1 MKNSIRYWCIVPAAG
16 VGQRMGASHP
26 KQYLKLSDKTVCEHT
41 LLRLLEL
48 EDIERVIVC
57 LSAQDDWW
65 QKTPLSNDGRIDV
78 VPGGAERCDS
88 VLNGLSF
95 LEGKAGE
102 NDWVLVHDVAR
113 PCVRVTDIQALID
126 KTRDH
131 SVGGLLA
138 APVRDT
144 MKRAN
149 ASGEVETTVCRDNLW
164 HALTPQI
171 FRFGVLKKALS
182 EALQKTIKVTD
193 EASAI
198 EWAGGSPLLV
208 EGCPDNIKITHP
220 DDLQLAKLY
229 LQQQALS

>member
-1 MKNSIRYWCIVPAAG
+1 MKNSPRYWCIVPAAG
-16 VGQRMGASHP
+16 VGKRMGAPHP

-41 LLRLLEL
+41 LLRLFTLKSI
-48 EDIERVIVC
+48 DRVIVC
-57 LSAQDDWW
+57 LSAQDEWW
-65 QKTPLSNDGRIDV
+65 PQLPISKDKRIDV
-78 VPGGAERCDS
+78 VSGGKERCDS

-95 LEGKAGE
+95 LEGKASE

-113 PCVRVTDIQALID
+113 PCVRVTDVQALIE

-144 MKRAN
+144 MKRAS

-171 FRFGVLKKALS
+171 FRFGVLLKALS
-182 EALQKTIKVTD
+182 DALQNNSNITD
-193 EASAI
+193 ESSAI

-208 EGCPDNIKITHP
+208 EGHSDNIKITHP

-229 LQQQALS
+229 LQQQV